1 MIDILPKYT
10 GTLDKFAVSA
20 SALCAVHCLSLP
32 VLLGLFPAVGA
43 TFFGQES
50 FHVLLL
56 WFVIPLSVVS
66 LSMGCR
72 KHKSPAVAILGS
84 AGLTILCLAAFFGH
98 DLLGD
103 DGERITTLLGAT
115 IIAVAHVRNYGL
127 CRKDAC
133 EH

>member
-32 VLLGLFPAVGA
+32 LLLGVFPALGA
-43 TFFGQES
+43 TFFGQEA

-72 KHKSPAVAILGS
+72 KHKSWAVAILGL
-84 AGLTILCLAAFFGH
+84 AGLAILCLAAFFGH
-98 DLLGD
+98 DVLGEA
-103 DGERITTLLGAT
+103 GERIATLLGAT
-115 IIAVAHVRNYGL
+115 IIAVAHLRNYTL
-127 CRKDAC
+127 CRQVAC
-133 EH
+133 DH

>member
-32 VLLGLFPAVGA
+32 LLLGVFPALGA
-43 TFFGQES
+43 TFFGQEA

-66 LSMGCR
+66 LSIGVR
-72 KHKSPAVAILGS
+72 QHKSGAVAILGL

-98 DLLGD
+98 DLLGE
-103 DGERITTLLGAT
+103 DGERAATLLGAT
-115 IIAVAHVRNYGL
+115 IIAAAHLRNFSL
-127 CRKDAC
+127 CRQVAC
-133 EH
+133 DH